1 MIAALKRMHVAR
13 SDDNKLIDLSDRLG
27 FQGAIN
33 NCDITRKA
41 IVDPTTRKLVLI
53 LSATI
58 WNRNTQQTR
67 TCLSGLPCAP
77 IKLSQLMLSGKM
89 LVLYTNE
96 IKKAEDLQ
104 EVQYCVERLRDIVS
118 RVYYRSAREIMQAM
132 IERVWH
138 HFSEQTVYGV
148 V

>member
-58 WNRNTQQTR
+58 
-67 TCLSGLPCAP
+67 
-77 IKLSQLMLSGKM
+77 
-89 LVLYTNE
+89 
-96 IKKAEDLQ
+96 
-104 EVQYCVERLRDIVS
+104 
-118 RVYYRSAREIMQAM
+118 
-132 IERVWH
+132 
-138 HFSEQTVYGV
+138 
-148 V
+148 